1 MSLRLQPQF
10 DLTAFNTLGLR
21 SFAESYIAITEPE
34 QIPRLFSYAAEQ
46 NLPVLW
52 LGGGS
57 NLVLAES
64 VPGIVAQ
71 LKLQGVELLESTDQ
85 SALLRVGAGEV
96 WHPFVRWTL
105 EQGYYGLENLALIP
119 GSVGAS
125 PVQNIGAYGVEVCE
139 LIECVDAYDS
149 QAQQW
154 VNLTVEDCLFGY
166 RDSLFKRNPGR
177 FVISS
182 VTFRLS
188 RKYHPKLN
196 YAPLAQRCGEE
207 SEVDALAVFDAV
219 CEIRSAKLPD
229 PATLGNAGSFFKNPV
244 VTQAQFEELLAEY
257 PAIPNYPA
265 DSGRKLAA
273 GWLIEQAGLKGY
285 TDGSVG
291 VHKLQALVLVN
302 YGGASK
308 ADIQRLST
316 LVLERVQQK
325 FGIALEQEPISY
337 PLS

>member
-1 MSLRLQPQF
+1 MSLELQPQF

-21 SFAESYIAITEPE
+21 SIAESHVAITAPE
-34 QIPRLFSYAAEQ
+34 QIPQLIRYATEQ
-46 NLPVLW
+46 SLPVLW

-57 NLVLAES
+57 NLVLAEA

-71 LKLQGVELLESTDQ
+71 VKLPGVELLESTEQ
-85 SALLRVGAGEV
+85 RALLRVGAGEV

-105 EQGYYGLENLALIP
+105 EQGYFGLENLALIP

-139 LIECVDAYDS
+139 LIESVDAYDS
-149 QAQQW
+149 HTQEW
-154 VNLTVEDCLFGY
+154 VSLTAADCKFGY

-188 RKYHPKLN
+188 RQYQPKLS
-196 YAPLAQRCGEE
+196 YAPLAQRFGDQ
-207 SEVDALAVFDAV
+207 SGVDALEVFEAV

-229 PATLGNAGSFFKNPV
+229 PAILGNAGSFFKNPV
-244 VTQAQFEELLAEY
+244 VTQSQFEKLLADY

-265 DSGRKLAA
+265 ESGRKLAA
-273 GWLIEQAGLKGY
+273 GWLIEQAGLKGF
-285 TDGSVG
+285 TDGPVG

-302 YGGASK
+302 YGRASRS
-308 ADIQRLST
+308 DIERLAINVREQVRT
-316 LVLERVQQK
+316 K
-325 FGIALEQEPISY
+325 FGVELEQEPIAY
-337 PLS
+337 PA

>member
-1 MSLRLQPQF
+1 MSLELQSQF
-10 DLTAFNTLGLR
+10 DLTAFNTLGLL
-21 SFAESYIAITEPE
+21 SIAESYVAITESE
-34 QIPRLFSYAAEQ
+34 QIPQLISYAAEQ

-57 NLVLAES
+57 NLVLAEA

-71 LKLQGVELLESTDQ
+71 VKLPGVELLESTEQ
-85 SALLRVGAGEV
+85 RALLRVGAGEV

-105 EQGYYGLENLALIP
+105 EQGYFGLENLALIP

-139 LIECVDAYDS
+139 LIESVDAYDS
-149 QAQQW
+149 QTQQW
-154 VNLTVEDCLFGY
+154 VSLTAADCKFGY

-188 RKYHPKLN
+188 RQYQPKLS
-196 YAPLAQRCGEE
+196 YAPLAQRFGDK
-207 SEVDALAVFDAV
+207 SEIDALEVFEAV

-229 PATLGNAGSFFKNPV
+229 PAILGNAGSFFKNPV
-244 VTQAQFEELLAEY
+244 VTQSQFEKLLADY

-265 DSGRKLAA
+265 ESGRKLAA
-273 GWLIEQAGLKGY
+273 GWLIEQSGLKGY
-285 TDGSVG
+285 TDALVG

-302 YGGASK
+302 YGGASRS
-308 ADIQRLST
+308 DIERLALS
-316 LVLERVQQK
+316 VREQVRIQ
-325 FGIALEQEPISY
+325 FGVELEQEPIAY
-337 PLS
+337 PA

>member
-1 MSLRLQPQF
+1 MSLELQPQF

-21 SFAESYIAITEPE
+21 SVAESYIAITESE
-34 QIPRLFSYAAEQ
+34 QIPQLMNYASEHRLP
-46 NLPVLW
+46 LLW

-71 LKLQGVELLESTDQ
+71 IKLSGVELLESPGR
-85 SALLRVGAGEV
+85 SALLRVGAGEL
-96 WHPFVRWTL
+96 WHNFVRWTL
-105 EQGYYGLENLALIP
+105 EQGYFGLENLALIP

-125 PVQNIGAYGVEVCE
+125 PVQNIGAYGVEVGE

-149 QAQQW
+149 QIQQW
-154 VNLTVEDCLFGY
+154 VNLSAKGCEFGY

-177 FVISS
+177 FVITS

-188 RKYHPKLN
+188 RQYHPKLS
-196 YAPLAQRCGEE
+196 YAPLAQRFGGR
-207 SEVDALAVFDAV
+207 SEVDALEVFNAV
-219 CEIRSAKLPD
+219 CEIRSSKLPD
-229 PATLGNAGSFFKNPV
+229 PNKLGNAGSFFKNPV
-244 VTQAQFEELLAEY
+244 VNQADFETLHLQY
-257 PAIPNYPA
+257 PDIPNYPA

-285 TDGSVG
+285 TDGPVG

-302 YGGASK
+302 YGGASRCELE
-308 ADIQRLST
+308 ALAASVTTQ
-316 LVLERVQQK
+316 VLQK
-325 FGIALEQEPISY
+325 FGVQLEQEPIAY
-337 PLS
+337 P

>member
-1 MSLRLQPQF
+1 MSLELQSQF
-10 DLTAFNTLGLR
+10 DLTSLNTLGLR
-21 SFAESYIAITEPE
+21 SVAESYIAITEPE
-34 QIPRLFSYAAEQ
+34 QIPQLISYASEQ

-57 NLVLAES
+57 NLVLAEA

-71 LKLQGVELLESTDQ
+71 LKLPGVELLQSTDQ
-85 SALLRVGAGEV
+85 SAQLRVGAGEI
-96 WHPFVRWTL
+96 WNSFVRWTL

-139 LIECVDAYDS
+139 LIECVDAYDI
-149 QAQQW
+149 QTQQW
-154 VNLTVEDCLFGY
+154 VSLNAGECQFGY

-177 FVISS
+177 FVIVS

-188 RKYHPKLN
+188 RQYQPKLS
-196 YAPLAQRCGEE
+196 YAPLAQRFGDR
-207 SEVDALAVFDAV
+207 SEIVALDVFDAV
-219 CEIRSAKLPD
+219 CEIRSSKLPD
-229 PATLGNAGSFFKNPV
+229 PATLGNAGSFFKNPIV
-244 VTQAQFEELLAEY
+244 NQAQFEALQAEY
-257 PAIPNYPA
+257 PSIPNYPA
-265 DSGRKLAA
+265 DLGRKLAA

-302 YGGASK
+302 YGGASRVELEALAASVK
-308 ADIQRLST
+308 AQ
-316 LVLERVQQK
+316 VMQK
-325 FGIALEQEPISY
+325 FGVELEQEPIAY
-337 PLS
+337 P

>member
-1 MSLRLQPQF
+1 MSPELQPQF
-10 DLTAFNTLGLR
+10 DLRAFNTLGLR
-21 SFAESYIAITEPE
+21 CVADSYMAITASE
-34 QIPRLFSYAAEQ
+34 QIPLLMNYASEQRLP
-46 NLPVLW
+46 LLW
-52 LGGGS
+52 MGGGS

-71 LKLQGVELLESTDQ
+71 LKLEGVELLESTDQ

-96 WHPFVRWTL
+96 WHNFVRWTL
-105 EQGYYGLENLALIP
+105 EQGYFGLENLALIP

-149 QAQQW
+149 QTRQW
-154 VNLTVEDCLFGY
+154 VSLTAGDCQFGY

-177 FVISS
+177 FVIAS

-188 RKYHPKLN
+188 REYHPKLS
-196 YAPLAQRCGEE
+196 YAPLAHRFGER
-207 SEVDALAVFDAV
+207 SAIDALEVFDAV

-229 PATLGNAGSFFKNPV
+229 PSVLGNAGSFFKNPV
-244 VTQAQFEELLAEY
+244 VNQAQFNALQAQY
-257 PAIPNYPA
+257 PDIPNFPA
-265 DSGRKLAA
+265 DSGLKLAA

-285 TDGSVG
+285 TDGPVG

-302 YGGASK
+302 YGGASRVELEALATRVK
-308 ADIQRLST
+308 AQ
-316 LVLERVQQK
+316 VMQK
-325 FGIALEQEPISY
+325 FGVQLEQEPIAY
-337 PLS
+337 P

>member
-1 MSLRLQPQF
+1 MSLKLQPQF
-10 DLTAFNTLGLR
+10 DLTGFNTLGLR
-21 SFAESYIAITEPE
+21 SVAQSFIAITAPE
-34 QIPRLFSYAAEQ
+34 QIPQLINYAAGQ
-46 NLPVLW
+46 HLPVLW

-57 NLVLAES
+57 NLILAES

-71 LKLQGVELLESTDQ
+71 LQLPGVELLESTDQ
-85 SALLRVGAGEV
+85 SVLLGVGAGEV

-139 LIECVDAYDS
+139 LIECVDAFDS
-149 QAQQW
+149 QVQQW
-154 VNLTVEDCLFGY
+154 VSLAAEDCQFGY
-166 RDSLFKRNPGR
+166 RDSLFKRSPGR
-177 FVISS
+177 FVIAR

-188 RKYHPKLN
+188 RKYHPKLS
-196 YAPLAQRCGEE
+196 YAPLAQRFGEQ
-207 SEVDALAVFDAV
+207 SELDALAVFDAV

-244 VTQAQFEELLAEY
+244 VTQAQFETLVAEY
-257 PAIPNYPA
+257 PEIPNYPA
-265 DSGRKLAA
+265 GSSRKLAA
-273 GWLIEQAGLKGY
+273 GWLIEQVGLKGY

-308 ADIQRLST
+308 ADIQRLSS

>member
-1 MSLRLQPQF
+1 MSLALQPQF
-10 DLTAFNTLGLR
+10 DLTTFNTLGLR
-21 SFAESYIAITEPE
+21 SVAQFYKEITESE
-34 QIPRLFSYAAEQ
+34 QIPQLINYATAQ
-46 NLPVLW
+46 NLPLLW

-71 LKLQGVELLESTDQ
+71 LNLPGVELLGTTDQ
-85 SALLRVGAGEV
+85 RAVLRVGAGEV
-96 WHPFVRWTL
+96 WHNFVRWTL

-119 GSVGAS
+119 GTVGAA

-139 LIECVDAYDS
+139 LIECVEAYDS
-149 QAQQW
+149 QTQQW
-154 VNLTVEDCLFGY
+154 VSLFAEDCQFGY
-166 RDSLFKRNPGR
+166 RDSLFKRHSGR

-182 VTFRLS
+182 VTFCLS
-188 RKYHPKLN
+188 RQFSPKLS
-196 YAPLAQRCGEE
+196 YAPLAQRFGGQA
-207 SEVDALAVFDAV
+207 EVSALEVFDAV
-219 CEIRSAKLPD
+219 CEIRSTKLPD

-244 VTQAQFEELLAEY
+244 VSQAQFEKLLAEY

-265 DSGRKLAA
+265 GPGRKLAA

-285 TDGSVG
+285 TDGPVG

-308 ADIQRLST
+308 DDIQRLST
-316 LVLERVQQK
+316 QVRETVQQR

-337 PLS
+337 P